1 MSNLSRAFHDY
12 LSRIELTD
20 AERDRAA
27 HQRRDLR
34 DRLAGGLGGVVSDLL
49 VGSYARSTAIRP
61 LSDIDVFVE
70 LDPQQHG
77 HRRATPRLLLED
89 LQRALRDGGPPAP
102 ITRLDARSVHVE
114 LDGSGLGYN
123 VIPAFALTAQS
134 TGGDMVYEIPDRRAE
149 GWIRTN
155 PERHAL
161 VALEAN
167 VRAGGMLDRLI
178 KAAKHWNQQRAD
190 RDGEA
195 PLHSFHLEVMA
206 YKAFATPPINGRI
219 GLLGLFT
226 HLAGSVGGPCP
237 DPAGLGPHI
246 DADLPAARRR
256 RARAALCTAAHGAS
270 TAISHERLGDEAGAI
285 AAWRGL
291 LGPELRA

>member
-1 MSNLSRAFHDY
+1 MSNISRAFHEY
-12 LSRIELTD
+12 MTRIELTEG
-20 AERDRAA
+20 ERERATR
-27 HQRRDLR
+27 QRRELR
-34 DRLAGGLGGVVSDLL
+34 ERLAPRLGGVVRDVL

-70 LDPQQHG
+70 LDPQVHG
-77 HRRATPRLLLED
+77 HRRSHPRLLLED
-89 LQRALRDGGPPAP
+89 LNCVLRDDFP
-102 ITRLDARSVHVE
+102 TRMEARSIHVQ
-114 LDGSGLGYN
+114 LDGLGYN

-134 TGGDMVYEIPDRRAE
+134 TNGDLVYEIPDRRAE

-161 VALEAN
+161 VCIEAN
-167 VRAGGMLDRLI
+167 LRAGGMLDRLI
-178 KAAKHWNQQRAD
+178 KAAKHWNQRRAEA
-190 RDGEA
+190 DGEP
-195 PLHSFHLEVMA
+195 PLHDFHLEVMA

-237 DPAGLGPHI
+237 DPAGLGPPI
-246 DADLPAARRR
+246 DADLPAERRR
-256 RARAALCTAAHGAS
+256 RARAALTTAAHAAS

-285 AAWRGL
+285 AAWRTL